1 MPSIAGHN
9 VGKDN
14 VRQSSPFESSSKSCG
29 PFDQFRADDF
39 HKEETFVEQGFDDG
53 PCKSA
58 DRLSANW
65 NVRVR
70 KKSKWEK
77 GIIFLRVAFSFS
89 FLGHAQSFFSHS
101 KGTTGL
107 LAIYGGLFMMHPK
120 TDGNIVEQRPQ
131 F

>member
-58 DRLSANW
+58 DRL
-65 NVRVR
+65 
-70 KKSKWEK
+70 
-77 GIIFLRVAFSFS
+77 
-89 FLGHAQSFFSHS
+89 FFEVPVVNDFGWKHTGLT
-101 KGTTGL
+101 KMTTGAEVLPEIGAIAESFDVPHLDRHGAAGTLKVL
-107 LAIYGGLFMMHPK
+107 LLH
-120 TDGNIVEQRPQ
+120 
-131 F
+131 